1 MLNDILFN
9 PFIWD
14 REFYKFNRFEK
25 DMNPY
30 SIHAKENGFTLVH
43 NVVGIDKKDLDVSIK
58 EIKNERYLIISGNT
72 KVEETNNEYSV
83 NSKFRLDINKNIKE
97 IKSKLDNGLL
107 YIYITYD
114 KVEDKSQKI
123 VIE

>member
-1 MLNDILFN
+1 MFNDILFN

-14 REFYKFNRFEK
+14 RDFYKFNRFEK

-30 SIHAKENGFTLVH
+30 SVHSTDNGFTLVH
-43 NVVGIDKKDLDVSIK
+43 NVVGLDKDDLDVSIK
-58 EIKNERYLIISGNT
+58 EKDNERYLIISGET
-72 KVEETNNEYSV
+72 KVEETDNTYSV
-83 NSKFRLDINKNIKE
+83 NSKFRLDKNKNIKE
-97 IKSKLDNGLL
+97 IKSKLNNGLL